1 MVSDMPIYWAL
12 MMHGYKRE
20 QSGALFSTI
29 MMDAGTQ
36 SRLGA
41 DFSFILFRQKLMKW
55 NRKLKVTI
63 GTILFGS

>member
-1 MVSDMPIYWAL
+1 MVI
-12 MMHGYKRE
+12 KQE
-20 QSGALFSTI
+20 QSGTLFSTV
-29 MMDAGTQ
+29 MTDAGTQ

-41 DFSFILFRQKLMKW
+41 DFSFILFRHKLMKW